1 MTFFGTMVI
10 NDVIIIND
18 TNMRYCLLILFSL
31 AIIGMPLSVHAQSEG
46 PIADII
52 TKEDL
57 IKLDHNADD
66 PINHSLKRRADTIY
80 LTPKESKI
88 IDMDQAVGSVVVA
101 NPAHASV
108 FLDTPQKIVILP
120 GEPGA
125 TEFTLLNQGGDE
137 IFTRTIVVTERDTPL
152 VRVRRICSDDDCAG
166 DTVYYCPDICHMVAP
181 TGGDLEEGG
190 GMSGTSGGPAG
201 GSEGEGGF

>member
-1 MTFFGTMVI
+1 
-10 NDVIIIND
+10 
-18 TNMRYCLLILFSL
+18 MRYYLFLIFSL
-31 AIIGMPLSVHAQSEG
+31 AIIGMAPGVSAQSDQ

-52 TKEDL
+52 TKDDL
-57 IKLDHNADD
+57 IKLERQDDD
-66 PINHSLKRRADTIY
+66 PINHSLSRRADTIY

-88 IDMDQAVGSVVVA
+88 IDLDQSVGSVVVA

-120 GEPGA
+120 REPGA

-152 VRVRRICSDDDCAG
+152 VRVRRICSGDDCDG
-166 DTVYYCPDICHMVAP
+166 DIVYYCPDICHAVAP
-181 TGGDLEEGG
+181 SGGDIEEGG